1 MTRGEM
7 LSQVCERLPKDEY
20 GAVRYE
26 DICGVLGY
34 DPDCPQMSEVGHD
47 GVCFPRTED
56 LPSEIKDGP
65 VRLFLRGMEL

>member
-7 LSQVCERLPKDEY
+7 LSGVCERLPRDEY

-34 DPDCPQMSEVGHD
+34 DPDCPQMREVGHD
-47 GVCFPRTED
+47 GVCFPSWDSLTA
-56 LPSEIKDGP
+56 KDKKAYR
-65 VRLFLRGMEL
+65 RLL

>member
-7 LSQVCERLPKDEY
+7 LLQVCERLPKDEY

-47 GVCFPRTED
+47 GICFPLTED
-56 LPSEIKDGP
+56 LTAERKDGP
-65 VRLFLRGMEL
+65 VRLF

>member
-1 MTRGEM
+1 MTSGEM

-26 DICGVLGY
+26 DICAVFGY
-34 DPDCPQMSEVGHD
+34 DPDCPQMSEVVHD
-47 GVCFPRTED
+47 GVCFPQTED